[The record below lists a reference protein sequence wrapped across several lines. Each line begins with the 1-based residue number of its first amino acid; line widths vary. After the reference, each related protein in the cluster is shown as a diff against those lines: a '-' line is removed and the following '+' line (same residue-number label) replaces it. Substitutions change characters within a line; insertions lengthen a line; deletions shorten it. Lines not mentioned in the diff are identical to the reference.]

1 MTTLNK
7 IVYDI
12 AHSQGKEDDESY
24 LERLKFRVHQYRAT
38 IIRRDLDRNRFTPTQ
53 YIQTIG
59 CLDMAFIDASSCAG
73 VEVGCKVFRSVK
85 RVPYPIR
92 FKDKVPFYYVG
103 TIDGKKGYSPI
114 TVSELH
120 YFGSN
125 KYTASVPRYYYDDGY
140 IYLLNSLS
148 IKIQV
153 KGVFEYPSD
162 LSAFNTD
169 DSICY
174 SDDDK
179 YPISID
185 LARNITEAI
194 LNFDITKENPNRDN
208 TEVTIDG

>member
-12 AHSQGKEDDESY
+12 AHSQGKQDDQTY

-38 IIRRDLDRNRFTPTQ
+38 IIRRDLDRNNFTPSQ
-53 YIQTIG
+53 YLQTIG
-59 CLDMAFIDASSCAG
+59 CIDMKFYDASSCAG
-73 VEVGCKVFRSVK
+73 IEVGCKVFRSTK

-92 FKDKVPFYYVG
+92 FKDKVPFYFVG

-120 YFGSN
+120 YFESS
-125 KYTASVPRYYYDDGY
+125 KYTKDVPRYYYDDGY
-140 IYLLNSLS
+140 IYLVNANAS
-148 IKIQV
+148 KIQV
-153 KGVFEYPSD
+153 KGVFEYPNE

-169 DSICY
+169 STVCY
-174 SDDDK
+174 SDDDS

-194 LNFDITKENPNRDN
+194 LNFDITREAPNSGK
-208 TEVTIDG
+208 TEITIDG